1 MKTKSSYFTMT
12 LVDVERMCSFMRTSG
27 AVVAGLIA
35 AWAIGTDL
43 GWATAFPLSGGV
55 MAHWQPWAIV
65 AAVGEIGGLYLRS
78 IASH

>member
-12 LVDVERMCSFMRTSG
+12 LVDVEWMCSFMLTSG
-27 AVVAGLIA
+27 AVVAGSMA

-43 GWATAFPLSGGV
+43 GWAAEFPLSGGV
-55 MAHWQPWAIV
+55 MSHWQPWAIV
-65 AAVGEIGGLYLRS
+65 AAVGEIGGLYMRS